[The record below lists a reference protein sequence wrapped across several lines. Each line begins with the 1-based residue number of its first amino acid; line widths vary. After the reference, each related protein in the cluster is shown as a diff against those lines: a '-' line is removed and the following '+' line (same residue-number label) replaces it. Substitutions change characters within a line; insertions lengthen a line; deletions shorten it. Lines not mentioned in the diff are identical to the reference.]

1 MNYGKKSVSKK
12 RNSLISRTAMMGKR
26 AHVSLIRVLFVV
38 LITICVVIGC
48 TGIGAFRGI
57 IDNAPDVNDID
68 ISPLGYAT
76 FLYDGD
82 GNQLRKLTAP
92 SSNRLPVSID
102 QIPVD
107 LQHAVVA
114 IEDERF
120 YEHNGIDVRGILRAF
135 VKNLSSGDLSEGAS
149 TITQQ
154 LLKNN
159 VFTNWTQESTWLERF
174 TRKIQEQYLAVEIEK
189 KINDK
194 NVILENYLNT
204 INLGAG
210 TYGVQAAARK
220 YFNKDVWDLNLSEC
234 TTLAGITQN
243 PTQYNPIEHPE
254 ANAKRRKEVLD
265 HMIDQGYITQEQYNQ
280 VINDDIYSEIQA
292 AQVLNEETDNTVYS
306 YFEDELIDQVIND
319 LMNIKGYTRTQAQNL
334 VYSGGL
340 SIYTTQDASI
350 QKILDEEYADPAN
363 YPDYVQYALDY
374 ALTVQ
379 NPDGE
384 EVNYSKEML
393 RLYFQNEDPEFD
405 LLFDSQEEGQSYVDR
420 YKEHVLADGST
431 VVSERVSFAPQPQ
444 SSMSIIDQHTGY
456 VKAIIGGRGEKT
468 ASLTL
473 NRATDTT
480 RQPGS
485 TFKILSTYA
494 PALNEKGMTLATT
507 FEDEPYNY
515 PDGSPVNNAS
525 KSYGGTTTIRR
536 AIQNSINVVAVKCL
550 EEVTPELGLQ
560 YLDNFGFT
568 TLAHGTEADKD
579 ADGTIWTDANLPMAL
594 GGLTHGVTNV
604 ELCAAYAA
612 IANNGNYIE
621 PIYYTK
627 ILDHNGNVLIEKN
640 SAGRSVIKE
649 STAWLLTS
657 AMEDVV
663 NQGTGTACQLD
674 DMTVA
679 GKTGTTDAYNDL
691 WFVGYTPYYTC
702 AVWSGFDNNEKL
714 PEDARDFHKNLWKK
728 VMTRIHEGLPD
739 KEFDM
744 PASVEKI
751 SICEET
757 GLLPRAGCPVITEY
771 FDIGDVPT
779 DYCDQHFY
787 ESDDTGEGD
796 TTDEE
801 TNVSPTPDPDNN
813 SNNNGGN
820 TGGDNTGGDNTGG
833 DNTGGDNT
841 GGDNTGGDNTGGDNT
856 GGDNTGGDN
865 TGGDNAGGGDN
876 TGGDDGGGDTGG
888 GDDGGNTEE

>member
-594 GGLTHGVTNV
+594 GGLTHGVDRKSTR
-604 ELCAAYAA
+604 L
-612 IANNGNYIE
+612 
-621 PIYYTK
+621 
-627 ILDHNGNVLIEKN
+627 N
-640 SAGRSVIKE
+640 SSHSSV
-649 STAWLLTS
+649 SRMPSS
-657 AMEDVV
+657 A
-663 NQGTGTACQLD
+663 
-674 DMTVA
+674 
-679 GKTGTTDAYNDL
+679 
-691 WFVGYTPYYTC
+691 
-702 AVWSGFDNNEKL
+702 
-714 PEDARDFHKNLWKK
+714 
-728 VMTRIHEGLPD
+728 
-739 KEFDM
+739 
-744 PASVEKI
+744 
-751 SICEET
+751 
-757 GLLPRAGCPVITEY
+757 
-771 FDIGDVPT
+771 
-779 DYCDQHFY
+779 
-787 ESDDTGEGD
+787 
-796 TTDEE
+796 
-801 TNVSPTPDPDNN
+801 
-813 SNNNGGN
+813 
-820 TGGDNTGGDNTGG
+820 
-833 DNTGGDNT
+833 
-841 GGDNTGGDNTGGDNT
+841 
-856 GGDNTGGDN
+856 
-865 TGGDNAGGGDN
+865 
-876 TGGDDGGGDTGG
+876 
-888 GDDGGNTEE
+888 

>member
-26 AHVSLIRVLFVV
+26 AHVSLIRVLFVI

-135 VKNLSSGDLSEGAS
+135 VKNLSSGNLSEGAS

-189 KINDK
+189 KINNK

-265 HMIDQGYITQEQYNQ
+265 HMIDQGYITQEQYDQ

-350 QKILDEEYADPAN
+350 QKILDEEYADPSN

-431 VVSERVSFAPQPQ
+431 VVAERVSFAPQPQ

-594 GGLTHGVTNV
+594 GGLTHGVTNI

-787 ESDDTGEGD
+787 ESDDTMEEY
-796 TTDEE
+796 TTDEG
-801 TNVSPTPDPDNN
+801 TFNVSPTPDPNADNN
-813 SNNNGGN
+813 SNDNGDN
-820 TGGDNTGGDNTGG
+820 TGEDNTGGDNTGGDNAGGGDNTGGDNTGG
-833 DNTGGDNT
+833 DNTGGDNA
-841 GGDNTGGDNTGGDNT
+841 
-856 GGDNTGGDN
+856 GGDN

>member
-26 AHVSLIRVLFVV
+26 AHVSLIRVLFVI

-135 VKNLSSGDLSEGAS
+135 VKNLSSGNLSEGAS

-189 KINDK
+189 KINNK

-265 HMIDQGYITQEQYNQ
+265 HMIDQGYITQEQYDQ

-350 QKILDEEYADPAN
+350 QKILDEEYADPSN

-384 EVNYSKEML
+384 DVNYSKEML

-594 GGLTHGVTNV
+594 GGLTHGVTNI

-739 KEFDM
+739 KDFDM

-787 ESDDTGEGD
+787 ESDDTMEEY
-796 TTDEE
+796 TTDEG
-801 TNVSPTPDPDNN
+801 TFNVSPTPDPNADNN
-813 SNNNGGN
+813 SNDN
-820 TGGDNTGGDNTGG
+820 GDNTGE
-833 DNTGGDNT
+833 
-841 GGDNTGGDNTGGDNT
+841 DNT

-876 TGGDDGGGDTGG
+876 TGGDNTEGDNTGGDNTGGDNTGGDDGGGDTGG

>member
-189 KINDK
+189 KINNK

-265 HMIDQGYITQEQYNQ
+265 HMIDQGYITQEQYDQ

-350 QKILDEEYADPAN
+350 QKILDEEYADPSN

-787 ESDDTGEGD
+787 ESDDTMEEY
-796 TTDEE
+796 TTDEG
-801 TNVSPTPDPDNN
+801 TFNVSPTPDPNNPNADNN
-813 SNNNGGN
+813 SN
-820 TGGDNTGGDNTGG
+820 DN
-833 DNTGGDNT
+833 
-841 GGDNTGGDNTGGDNT
+841 GDNT

>member
-135 VKNLSSGDLSEGAS
+135 VKNLSSGNLSEGAS

-189 KINDK
+189 KINNK

-265 HMIDQGYITQEQYNQ
+265 HMIDQGYITQEQYDQ

-350 QKILDEEYADPAN
+350 QKILDEEYADPSN

-728 VMTRIHEGLPD
+728 VMTRIHQGLPD
-739 KEFDM
+739 K
-744 PASVEKI
+744 
-751 SICEET
+751 
-757 GLLPRAGCPVITEY
+757 
-771 FDIGDVPT
+771 
-779 DYCDQHFY
+779 
-787 ESDDTGEGD
+787 
-796 TTDEE
+796 
-801 TNVSPTPDPDNN
+801 
-813 SNNNGGN
+813 
-820 TGGDNTGGDNTGG
+820 
-833 DNTGGDNT
+833 
-841 GGDNTGGDNTGGDNT
+841 
-856 GGDNTGGDN
+856 
-865 TGGDNAGGGDN
+865 
-876 TGGDDGGGDTGG
+876 
-888 GDDGGNTEE
+888 

>member
-26 AHVSLIRVLFVV
+26 AHVSLIRVLFVI

-189 KINDK
+189 KINNK

-265 HMIDQGYITQEQYNQ
+265 HMIDQGYITQEQYDQ

-350 QKILDEEYADPAN
+350 QKILDEEYADPSN

-594 GGLTHGVTNV
+594 GGLTHGVTNI

-787 ESDDTGEGD
+787 ESDDTGEED

-813 SNNNGGN
+813 SNNNGG
-820 TGGDNTGGDNTGG
+820 NTGG

>member
-234 TTLAGITQN
+234 ATLAGITQN

-265 HMIDQGYITQEQYNQ
+265 HMIDQNYITQEQYDQ
-280 VINDDIYSEIQA
+280 VINADVYSEIQA

-350 QKILDEEYADPAN
+350 QKILDEEYADPSN

-431 VVSERVSFAPQPQ
+431 VVSERISFAPQPQ

-579 ADGTIWTDANLPMAL
+579 ADGTVWTDANLPMAL

-640 SAGRSVIKE
+640 SAGRSVVKE

-674 DMTVA
+674 NMTVA

-739 KEFDM
+739 KDFDM

-787 ESDDTGEGD
+787 ESDDTMEEY

-801 TNVSPTPDPDNN
+801 TFNVSPTPDPNNPNADNN
-813 SNNNGGN
+813 N
-820 TGGDNTGGDNTGG
+820 GDNTGGDNTGG

-865 TGGDNAGGGDN
+865 TGGDNTEGDN
-876 TGGDDGGGDTGG
+876 TGGDTGGGDTGG
-888 GDDGGNTEE
+888 GDDGGSTEE